1 MTPAQRAA
9 QIAAKAMEQQAADDL
24 RGALRRTQRA
34 LYMEKDRKAAMLQAM
49 HQGAFDAFL
58 SLGKLPA
65 VKPPRLKGNK
75 GRPEVA
81 LWHITDL
88 QGGKRTTTY
97 NLDIMAH
104 RVHQVVD
111 KGIKFADIQRHDH
124 PVDNLCILFGGDM
137 IEGLFN
143 FPRQVF
149 ETDSTIHEQW
159 VKVSH
164 VLIDAVR
171 RAMGSF
177 KHVTVV
183 PEWGNHGRI
192 GSKRDA
198 IPLSDN
204 FDRMCYTFARKVLS
218 MTESADRLI
227 WQDCPENV
235 QRVTIGEYRALS
247 IHGDEIGRNGF
258 ASPATIA
265 RWANDMRSGACPF
278 PFRDVYVGH
287 YHTNRE
293 EAMANG
299 VGTVFFTGSTESGSL
314 YAMEGLARG
323 SVPTQRCHFIDPE
336 KGRVTSRYTV
346 WLE

>member
-1 MTPAQRAA
+1 MKPPTA
-9 QIAAKAMEQQAADDL
+9 EQLAESVEAESIEQNL
-24 RGALRRTQRA
+24 RGALRRVQIQLRE
-34 LYMEKDRKAAMLQAM
+34 EKDRKGAMLEAAY
-49 HQGAFDAFL
+49 QGAFDANL
-58 SLGKLPA
+58 SLGKIQP
-65 VKPPRLKGNK
+65 VKPPTFKASK
-75 GRPEVA
+75 GRAETE

-88 QGGKRTTTY
+88 QGGKKTTTY
-97 NLDIMAH
+97 NLDVMAH

-111 KGIKFADIQRHDH
+111 KGIKLADIQRSDH
-124 PVDNLCILFGGDM
+124 QVEDLVILFGGDM

-149 ETDSTIHEQW
+149 ETDSTIFGQW
-159 VKVSH
+159 SAVSRLL
-164 VLIDAVR
+164 VDITR
-171 RAMGSF
+171 RALGSF
-177 KHVTVV
+177 KTVTVV

-204 FDRMCYTFARKVLS
+204 IDRMCYHFAKTILAV
-218 MTESADRLI
+218 TDPDPRLK
-227 WQDCPENV
+227 WQDCPENIQHV
-235 QRVTIGEYRALS
+235 EIGNYRALS

-258 ASPATIA
+258 ASPPAIA
-265 RWANDMRSGACPF
+265 RWANDMRSGACAF

-287 YHTNRE
+287 YHTNME
-293 EAMANG
+293 VSMANG

-314 YAMEGLARG
+314 YAMESMARG

-336 KGRVTSRYTV
+336 KGRVTSRYTI